1 MAKKAKRS
9 PISLRAYAKRRGV
22 SAESVSKAV
31 SDGRLKGS
39 VVRVNGAP
47 KIADPDLADRE
58 WEANTRQRVDYRA
71 PAGGT
76 PPLAVDE
83 SSAMATN
90 SEAEELANY
99 YVSRARRE
107 AAAARREGALA
118 DLAEMDVL
126 ERRGDLIPAADA
138 RAQVIDR
145 YTVVKTKILGVPSRV
160 AQRLPHVARADV
172 AVIEDLLRE
181 ALIEL
186 ASDDARSDT
195 GST

>member
-1 MAKKAKRS
+1 MATKKKKAKAQ
-9 PISLRAYAKRRGV
+9 PMSLRAYAKRCGV
-22 SAESVSKAV
+22 SPESVSKAV
-31 SDGRLKGS
+31 ADGRLQES
-39 VVRVNGAP
+39 VVRVGGAP

-58 WEANTRQRVDYRA
+58 WEANTRKRVDRRG
-71 PAGGT
+71 PSAG
-76 PPLAVDE
+76 PPLAVED
-83 SSAMATN
+83 SSAMAAG

-107 AAAARREGALA
+107 AAAARREDALA

-126 ERRGDLIPAADA
+126 ERRGELIPAAAA

-172 AVIEDLLRE
+172 AVIDDLLRE

-186 ASDDARSDT
+186 ADGDASAEA
-195 GST
+195 

>member
-1 MAKKAKRS
+1 
-9 PISLRAYAKRRGV
+9 
-22 SAESVSKAV
+22 
-31 SDGRLKGS
+31 
-39 VVRVNGAP
+39 
-47 KIADPDLADRE
+47 
-58 WEANTRQRVDYRA
+58 
-71 PAGGT
+71 
-76 PPLAVDE
+76 
-83 SSAMATN
+83 
-90 SEAEELANY
+90 
-99 YVSRARRE
+99 VSRARRE